1 MDPVVIGRAFVDN
14 YMISAANAT
23 SPTITSVDCTDV
35 CIERRGKYHCLV
47 PSLHLS
53 NEEKHKK
60 KQEYRDY
67 FFNRYFYNKKF
78 NMGYSTSVY
87 DTHFYYGMIFSV
99 WGDRR

>member
-1 MDPVVIGRAFVDN
+1 MQRPRPSPRWTVRMFVWK
-14 YMISAANAT
+14 
-23 SPTITSVDCTDV
+23 
-35 CIERRGKYHCLV
+35 GKGKCHCLV

-99 WGDRR
+99 LNDRR